1 MDLMGQLSVHLALLL
16 PALMTALD
24 VVDALDLN
32 EHMETLLI
40 STAKDRKRSS
50 IVRSISSKMD
60 RYLHSTTSIVIQ
72 RVGLATSI
80 LLGLVLGTYTQYS
93 VTMAKQECERKIG
106 SIANCADKK
115 YYFANGFFHP
125 TTCAFDEVEEFNCLT
140 GGRQAMHPDTRIL
153 PDAEEEYVKMKK
165 LKFIGVRNHSS
176 LAVAPRGWAKVPN
189 ELIIDLSNSKQFSQ
203 LPFVICAFDT
213 NLTKIRIGGTLAG
226 KALNWTG
233 QLRAANVTN
242 RKQNYLNMACRE
254 ELEGLPDF
262 TSLMLGDNDLKD
274 EDLKDGGRL
283 SLPSFKRL
291 TKLGLEN
298 NKITNVAVSITE
310 TVYRPIVER
319 FVDENERDSS
329 SEEVSISFAGNPLI
343 SFEVRAAKRGTNKE
357 WANVLCTCTSIESH
371 ILIHACFFNYKD
383 LMKMGAVVSNFN
395 IHDLDLRN
403 NEFGEGGA
411 KAIAAAFSST
421 KVTTLELEGNQIG
434 DEGAKSLAAALPS
447 LKLTFF
453 GLNNNQIGDEGA
465 KALASA
471 LPSSEVTFLDLHS
484 NQIGDEGAKSLAAA
498 LPSLKL
504 IILGLNKNQIGDEG
518 AKALASALP
527 SSEVTTLELEGNQIG
542 DEGAKALAA
551 ALPSSKVYHLALGTN
566 RIGVE
571 GAKALATALPIANV
585 TTLDLHNNQIGDE
598 GAKALATALP
608 IANVTT
614 LDLHNNQ
621 IGDEGAKA
629 LAAALPKSKLG
640 KVFLGNNQ
648 IGAEVGATLKQL
660 ITNRDGIPIAIHL

>member
-1 MDLMGQLSVHLALLL
+1 MGQLSVHLALLL

-262 TSLMLGDNDLKD
+262 TSLMLGDNDLND

-283 SLPSFKRL
+283 SLPSFERL

-298 NKITNVAVSITE
+298 NNITKVAVSITE

-329 SEEVSISFAGNPLI
+329 SEEVSISFAGNPLN
-343 SFEVRAAKRGTNKE
+343 SFTVIAAHGSKGINDE
-357 WANVLCTCTSIESH
+357 WANILSTCTSIES
-371 ILIHACFFNYKD
+371 IIDINACFWDDND
-383 LMKMGAVVSNFN
+383 VTKMSSALPKLN
-395 IHDLDLRN
+395 IHVLNLRN
-403 NEFGEGGA
+403 NQFGVEGA
-411 KAIAAAFSST
+411 KAIALALSSS
-421 KVTTLELEGNQIG
+421 KIK
-434 DEGAKSLAAALPS
+434 DISLS
-447 LKLTFF
+447 
-453 GLNNNQIGDEGA
+453 NNQIGDEGA
-465 KALASA
+465 KALALA
-471 LPSSEVTFLDLHS
+471 LS
-484 NQIGDEGAKSLAAA
+484 
-498 LPSLKL
+498 
-504 IILGLNKNQIGDEG
+504 
-518 AKALASALP
+518 
-527 SSEVTTLELEGNQIG
+527 
-542 DEGAKALAA
+542 
-551 ALPSSKVYHLALGTN
+551 SSKLKGISLS
-566 RIGVE
+566 
-571 GAKALATALPIANV
+571 
-585 TTLDLHNNQIGDE
+585 NNQIGDE
-598 GAKALATALP
+598 GAKALALALP
-608 IANVTT
+608 SSEVTF
-614 LDLHNNQ
+614 LDLQNNQ
-621 IGDEGAKA
+621 IGNKGAKA
-629 LAAALPKSKLG
+629 LAAAAPRTKLTDLNLRHNQFDA
-640 KVFLGNNQ
+640 KV
-648 IGAEVGATLKQL
+648 EATMKQV
-660 ITNRDGIPIAIHL
+660 ISNRDNIILTIHL